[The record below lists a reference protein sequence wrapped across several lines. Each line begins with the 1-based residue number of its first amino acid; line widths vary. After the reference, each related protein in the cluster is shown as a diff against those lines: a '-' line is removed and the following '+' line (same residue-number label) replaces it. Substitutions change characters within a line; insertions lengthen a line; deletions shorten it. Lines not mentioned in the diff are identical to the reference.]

1 MIKPNHKS
9 SAGSSPNFT
18 HHHHPSLM
26 PQGKPISE
34 DIQWIV
40 VCLGAAFSSDDV
52 AMYTNI
58 SERKVRAILA
68 HHKRTGSVD
77 APKCGRPNLYRKL
90 SEEDIKVCLSYHA
103 VFTAPNHFTPKHLYG
118 TLSSMPDV
126 YLDELQQEL
135 KEKHGVSVATST
147 IWRALVRGGYSMKK
161 VCSKLI
167 DWAIMSDRL

>member
-40 VCLGAAFSSDDV
+40 VRLGAAFSSDDV

-58 SERKVRAILA
+58 SEHKVRAITRGLVVSMPPS
-68 HHKRTGSVD
+68 TGGLTYITNFQKKISRY
-77 APKCGRPNLYRKL
+77 AYL
-90 SEEDIKVCLSYHA
+90 
-103 VFTAPNHFTPKHLYG
+103 TM
-118 TLSSMPDV
+118 LSSLHQITLPQSTSMALLV
-126 YLDELQQEL
+126 ACQMYTDELQQEL